1 MPKVPFRTPLR
12 RFYADLPREQGTIR
26 PKNYWRKLE
35 LATCEKTIPRI
46 LGLQDAGLLFS
57 SLSLR
62 SRTSSPAALRAMP
75 KKGKRKRTE
84 KMPAEPEKIK
94 KSPAKE
100 KDNGQSL
107 SNSSKQCG
115 ICLSEV

>member
-1 MPKVPFRTPLR
+1 
-12 RFYADLPREQGTIR
+12 
-26 PKNYWRKLE
+26 
-35 LATCEKTIPRI
+35 
-46 LGLQDAGLLFS
+46 
-57 SLSLR
+57 
-62 SRTSSPAALRAMP
+62 MP